1 MSKTGTILSVMKPI
15 ADILMNNSTPYFI
28 PDFQRDFVWGEKEVT
43 ELWEDIK
50 ADTNVFQKETD
61 ELEGYLL
68 GNIVLIQDDVNNRKI
83 VVDGQQRLTTLS
95 LMGLAL
101 QMVIQKKIIDAEG
114 PTPANAYSMISDLQ
128 KSYSIVNDM
137 GEFKDLKI
145 QHDSGLNFGQYYHKL
160 ISEKSD
166 ENDILTDADKN
177 ICAVFDKLY
186 ESIDEELNNEQ
197 LFHFFAYY
205 KLKIMLIETTAPT
218 EAKAFQLFEILND
231 RGRSLEPMDLIKN
244 IFLKAIVND
253 LKSNTAK
260 ENFNENWRELI
271 KNLHLPNRPI
281 QSSTFL
287 KYFVV
292 SCYGDNNKAE
302 DLYQYFKNKNLSGEE
317 VTDFVNKMVQ
327 ASRIYANIENKKY
340 EYFLYDT
347 NMPILFEILK
357 IKQFNPI
364 LILFY
369 NETDD
374 IKREILDRLT
384 RLGASILFSY
394 NQTNKIEGLVPGLIQ
409 NYRKDKKTDKAMAIK
424 NLYAALDEQIEFFAN
439 NVKSV
444 LAEKNH
450 SGRNGKVNSKAA
462 SILKFIEMYFNK
474 NETPLLKPAARGK
487 KVSVEHILPQHFDFA
502 KKHITLSN
510 LGFESEAELKNYIN
524 RIGNLTLIAGNANS
538 SMGNAVFEE
547 KKTYYKTSNFI
558 LTSTIIEPKI
568 TEIKTGPEAN
578 LYAIINQNEHQYG
591 VKEHYWTKDLIDK
604 RSHDIANLMH
614 NILTKKFK

>member
-28 PDFQRDFVWGEKEVT
+28 PDFQRNFVWGEKEAA

-50 ADTNVFQKETD
+50 ADTNVFQKETN

-68 GNIVLIQDDVNNRKI
+68 GNIVLIQDDINNRKI

-101 QMVIQKKIIDAEG
+101 QKIIQKKFINAEG
-114 PTPANAYSMISDLQ
+114 TAPASAYSMISDLS

-137 GEFKDLKI
+137 GEFKDFKI
-145 QHDSGLNFGQYYHKL
+145 QHADELYFGQYYRNL
-160 ISEKSD
+160 IRNSA
-166 ENDILTDADKN
+166 ENDISTDTDKN

-244 IFLKAIVND
+244 IFLKAIDND
-253 LKSNTAK
+253 SKSNTDK
-260 ENFNENWRELI
+260 DNFNENWRKLI
-271 KNLHLPNRPI
+271 ENLHLPKRPI

-292 SCYGDNNKAE
+292 ACYGENKKVE
-302 DLYQYFKNKNLSGEE
+302 ELYQYFKKTKNLSGQE

-327 ASRIYANIENKKY
+327 ASRIYANIENKNY
-340 EYFLYDT
+340 EYFLDDT

-374 IKREILDRLT
+374 IKREVLDRLT

-394 NQTNKIEGLVPGLIQ
+394 NQTNKIEGLVPLLIQ

-424 NLYAALDEQIEFFAN
+424 NLYAALDEQIEVFSN
-439 NVKSV
+439 NVKNV

-474 NETPLLKPAARGK
+474 NETPILKPARGK

-502 KKHITLSN
+502 KKHITLNN

-558 LTSTIIEPKI
+558 LTSTIIEPKT

-578 LYAIINQNEHQYG
+578 LYTIINQNEHQYG

>member
-137 GEFKDLKI
+137 GAFKDLKI
-145 QHDSGLNFGQYYHKL
+145 QHDSGLNFGQYYRKL
-160 ISEKSD
+160 ISGKSD

-271 KNLHLPNRPI
+271 KNLHIPKRPI

-292 SCYGDNNKAE
+292 ACYGENNKAE
-302 DLYQYFKNKNLSGEE
+302 DLYQYFKNKNLSGQE

-327 ASRIYANIENKKY
+327 ASRIYANIENKNY
-340 EYFLYDT
+340 EYFLDDT
-347 NMPILFEILK
+347 NMAILFEILK
-357 IKQFNPI
+357 IKQFNPL

-374 IKREILDRLT
+374 IKREVLDRLT
-384 RLGASILFSY
+384 RLGAAILFSY
-394 NQTNKIEGLVPGLIQ
+394 NQTNKIEVLVPGLIRK
-409 NYRKDKKTDKAMAIK
+409 YREDKKTDKTMAIK
-424 NLYAALDEQIEFFAN
+424 NLYAALDEQIELFAN
-439 NVKSV
+439 NVKSL

-450 SGRNGKVNSKAA
+450 SGRNGKVNSKAT
-462 SILKFIEMYFNK
+462 SILEFIEMYFNK
-474 NETPLLKPAARGK
+474 NETPILKPARGK
-487 KVSVEHILPQHFDFA
+487 KASVEHILPQHFDFA
-502 KKHITLSN
+502 KKHLKLSD
-510 LGFESEAELKNYIN
+510 LDFESESELKNYIN
-524 RIGNLTLIAGNANS
+524 RIGNLTLIAGNAN
-538 SMGNAVFEE
+538 
-547 KKTYYKTSNFI
+547 
-558 LTSTIIEPKI
+558 
-568 TEIKTGPEAN
+568 
-578 LYAIINQNEHQYG
+578 
-591 VKEHYWTKDLIDK
+591 W
-604 RSHDIANLMH
+604 
-614 NILTKKFK
+614 

>member
-101 QMVIQKKIIDAEG
+101 QMVIQKKIIDAEE

-137 GEFKDLKI
+137 GAFKDLKI
-145 QHDSGLNFGQYYHKL
+145 QHDSGLNFGQYYRKL
-160 ISEKSD
+160 ISGKSD

-244 IFLKAIVND
+244 IFLKAIVTD

-271 KNLHLPNRPI
+271 NNLHIPKTPI

-292 SCYGDNNKAE
+292 ACYGDNNKAE
-302 DLYQYFKNKNLSGEE
+302 DLYQYFKNKNLSGQE
-317 VTDFVNKMVQ
+317 VTEFVNKMVQ
-327 ASRIYANIENKKY
+327 ASRIYANIENKNY
-340 EYFLYDT
+340 GYFLDDI
-347 NMPILFEILK
+347 NMSILFEILK

-374 IKREILDRLT
+374 IKREVLDRLT
-384 RLGASILFSY
+384 RLSASILFSY
-394 NQTNKIEGLVPGLIQ
+394 NQTNKIEGLVPVLIQ
-409 NYRKDKKTDKAMAIK
+409 KYREDDKIDKKKAIK
-424 NLYAALDEQIEFFAN
+424 NLYIALDEQIELFAN
-439 NVKSV
+439 NVKSL

-450 SGRNGKVNSKAA
+450 SGRSGKVNSKAT
-462 SILKFIEMYFNK
+462 SILEFIEMYFNK
-474 NETPLLKPAARGK
+474 NETPILKPARGK
-487 KVSVEHILPQHFDFA
+487 KASVEHILPQHFDFA
-502 KKHITLSN
+502 KKHLKLSD
-510 LGFESEAELKNYIN
+510 LGFESESELKNYIN

-547 KKTYYKTSNFI
+547 KKAYYKMSNFI
-558 LTSTIIEPKI
+558 LTSTLVEPKT
-568 TEIKTGPEAN
+568 TEIKTGPEAR
-578 LYAIINQNEHQYG
+578 LYDMINRNESQYG
-591 VKEHYWTKDLIDK
+591 LKEQYWTKNLIDK
-604 RSHDIANLMH
+604 RSHDIANLMY
-614 NILTKKFK
+614 NILIKNL